1 MDEGA
6 FCSEGVIC
14 ISARE
19 FDMGSGATSSQE
31 FAAVRKRLEELASAV
46 LEQSRTLRSTFGTS
60 DGKRLEVLARI
71 IAKDAE
77 VDSLELS
84 LDDLTVA
91 FMNYRAPLGRD
102 LRYAIGAIDVAA
114 GLERVGDCVRSIAR
128 NMIDI
133 GVMSDEMPLIWGVL
147 KDLSEK
153 SNLILE
159 KAVAALLSGDVKAA
173 ESIPPLDNVVDAL
186 QDQAHDMVLKSLR
199 GVSGNLDPETGLLV
213 VACANKFESIAD
225 IACHIAETVV
235 YIVQG
240 RRIRHGQAPVL
251 ARPADNKEED
261 GSKS

>member
-1 MDEGA
+1 M
-6 FCSEGVIC
+6 VI
-14 ISARE
+14 RE
-19 FDMGSGATSSQE
+19 FDMGSGATCSQE
-31 FAAVRKRLEELASAV
+31 FAAVRKRLDELAAAV

-60 DGKRLEVLARI
+60 GATRLEVLSRI

-128 NMIDI
+128 NMGDI
-133 GVMSDEMPLIWGVL
+133 GAIADEMPLIWGVL

-153 SNLILE
+153 SNMILE
-159 KAVAALLSGDVKAA
+159 KSVSALLSGDAESA

-186 QDQAHDMVLKSLR
+186 QDHAHDLVLKSLR
-199 GVSGNLDPETGLLV
+199 GASGNLDPETGLLV

-251 ARPADNKEED
+251 SKAGDNKEED

>member
-6 FCSEGVIC
+6 FCSEVVIW
-14 ISARE
+14 ISVRE
-19 FDMGSGATSSQE
+19 FEMGSGATSSQE

-133 GVMSDEMPLIWGVL
+133 GAIADEMPSIWGVL

-153 SNLILE
+153 SNKILE
-159 KAVAALLSGDVKAA
+159 KAVSALLSGDAESA

-186 QDQAHDMVLKSLR
+186 QDHAHDLVLKSLR
-199 GVSGNLDPETGLLV
+199 GASGNLDPETGLLV

-251 ARPADNKEED
+251 SKAWDNKEEN
-261 GSKS
+261 G